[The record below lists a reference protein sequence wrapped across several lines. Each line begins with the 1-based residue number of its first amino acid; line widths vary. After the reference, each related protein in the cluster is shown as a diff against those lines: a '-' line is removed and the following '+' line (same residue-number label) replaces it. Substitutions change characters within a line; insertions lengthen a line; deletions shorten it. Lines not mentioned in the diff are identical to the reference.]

1 MTSPQHASVMPAA
14 YPQLVFVTGAP
25 RSATTFISDWISQ
38 SPYAYCAHEISR
50 EVAGMTD
57 EQIMQFLRTCAASGA
72 DRLGKAG
79 IRDHMRWNSLPR
91 KDAAR
96 LRVLGFKEPVFW
108 PVQSPAPPYHAD
120 GFLRKLQAK
129 YITTMRHPY
138 DVVASGKHRAATTA
152 TWPGFTTEQHALLWR
167 SAVLQWQSYIR
178 HGYSTLCLR
187 WEQLV
192 LQPSVTRRALQRFLG
207 ISLPAFCGY
216 ERDADYIEELRRNVS
231 PTKGLTSS
239 GYRDYLTQADIEVIR
254 SIAGDLTADLG
265 YELSPCLRKGRSG
278 LAITRRSRPGA

>member
-1 MTSPQHASVMPAA
+1 MTSPQHASVMPTA

-25 RSATTFISDWISQ
+25 RSATTFISDWITQ

-79 IRDHMRWNSLPR
+79 IRDHMRWNRLPR
-91 KDAAR
+91 KDATR

-108 PVQSPAPPYHAD
+108 PVQSPAPPYHTD
-120 GFLRKLQAK
+120 GFLRKFQAR

-138 DVVASGKHRAATTA
+138 DVVASGKHRAVTTA
-152 TWPGFTTEQHALLWR
+152 TWPAFTTEEHALLWR

-192 LQPSVTRRALQRFLG
+192 LQPSVARCALQRFLG

-216 ERDADYIEELRRNVS
+216 ERDADYIEELRHNVS

-239 GYRDYLTQADIEVIR
+239 RYRNYLTQADIEVIR

-265 YELSPCLRKGRSG
+265 YELSPCLR
-278 LAITRRSRPGA
+278 GADQN